1 MKLQK
6 IKEIQTLIIRLALV
20 ALIAFAAYWVYQLFF
35 KGESSDEIVLKDT
48 PLKVE
53 QIRSILELNTLKFQD
68 ETVVDSVEIYKSE
81 SDAIWGALDKITD
94 PDQFKH
100 GMRASIIKRQLTLI
114 VRGELLYGVDLKRK
128 DFQFL
133 PDNDTLTIL
142 IPQPEL
148 LSVSINP
155 KGTEV
160 CLENGDWQD
169 YEKAHLQR
177 KARNKMIASGNR
189 LKLPERAK
197 APLEK
202 ALRALIRTD
211 KVLVIKFEKQ
221 SP

>member
-6 IKEIQTLIIRLALV
+6 IKEIRTLIIRLV
-20 ALIAFAAYWVYQLFF
+20 IVGLIAFGGYWVYQLFF
-35 KGESSDEIVLKDT
+35 KGPASDEIVLEET

-68 ETVVDSVEIYKSE
+68 EAVVDSVEYYKSE
-81 SDAIWGALDKITD
+81 SEVLWGTLDKLTD
-94 PDQFKH
+94 PNQFKH
-100 GMRASIIKRQLTLI
+100 GLHPNGVKRRLTLI

-133 PDNDTLTIL
+133 PKGDTLTII
-142 IPQPEL
+142 IPKPEL

-160 CLENGDWQD
+160 YLENGEWKD
-169 YEKAHLQR
+169 YERAGLQR
-177 KARNKMIASGNR
+177 KARNKMIASGDR

-202 ALRALIRTD
+202 ALRALVKTD
-211 KVLVIKFEKQ
+211 KIVIIKFEE
-221 SP
+221 

>member
-6 IKEIQTLIIRLALV
+6 IKEIRTLIIRLVLV
-20 ALIAFAAYWVYQLFF
+20 GLIAFGGYWVYQLFF
-35 KGESSDEIVLKDT
+35 KDQSEDEIVLEDT

-68 ETVVDSVEIYKSE
+68 EAVIDTVEYYKSE
-81 SDAIWGALDKITD
+81 SEFYWGTLDKLTD

-100 GMRASIIKRQLTLI
+100 GLHPSGIKRRLTLI

-128 DFQFL
+128 DFQFI
-133 PDNDTLTIL
+133 PKDDTLTIV

-148 LSVSINP
+148 LSVSLNP

-160 CLENGDWQD
+160 YLENGEWKD
-169 YEKAHLQR
+169 YERAGLQR

-202 ALRALIRTD
+202 ALRALVRTD
-211 KVLVIKFEKQ
+211 KTLIIKFEE
-221 SP
+221 

>member
-6 IKEIQTLIIRLALV
+6 IREIRTLIIRLLIV
-20 ALIAFAAYWVYQLFF
+20 GLIAFGGYWVYQLFF
-35 KGESSDEIVLKDT
+35 KGPASDEIVLEET

-68 ETVVDSVEIYKSE
+68 EAVVDSVEYYKSE
-81 SDAIWGALDKITD
+81 SEVLWGTLDKLTD
-94 PDQFKH
+94 PNQFKH
-100 GMRASIIKRQLTLI
+100 GLHPNGVKRRLTLI

-133 PDNDTLTIL
+133 PKDDTLTII

-160 CLENGDWQD
+160 YLENGDWQD
-169 YEKAHLQR
+169 YERASLQR
-177 KARNKMIASGNR
+177 KARNKMIASGDR

-202 ALRALIRTD
+202 ALRTLVKTD
-211 KVLVIKFEKQ
+211 KIVVIKFEK
-221 SP
+221 

>member
-1 MKLQK
+1 MRRQK
-6 IKEIQTLIIRLALV
+6 IREIRTLIVRLGLV
-20 ALIAFAAYWVYQLFF
+20 AAIAFIGYWVYQLFF
-35 KGESSDEIVLKDT
+35 KGESADEIVLEET

-68 ETVVDSVEIYKSE
+68 ETVVDSVEYYKSE
-81 SDAIWGALDKITD
+81 SDAIWGTLDKLTD

-100 GMRASIIKRQLTLI
+100 GMKPSAIRRRLTLI

-128 DFQFL
+128 DFQFI
-133 PDNDTLTIL
+133 PKGDTLTII

-148 LSVSINP
+148 LSISLNP

-160 CLENGDWQD
+160 YLENGDWQD
-169 YEKAHLQR
+169 YERTHLQR
-177 KARNKMIASGNR
+177 KARNKMIASGNL

-202 ALRALIRTD
+202 ALRSLVKTD
-211 KVLVIKFEKQ
+211 KTLVIKFEK
-221 SP
+221 

>member
-6 IKEIQTLIIRLALV
+6 IKEIRTLIIRLVIV
-20 ALIAFAAYWVYQLFF
+20 ALIAVGAYLVYQWFF
-35 KGESSDEIVLKDT
+35 KGPSNDEIVLEDT

-68 ETVVDSVEIYKSE
+68 EAVVDSVEYYKSDSE
-81 SDAIWGALDKITD
+81 VIWGTLDKLTD

-100 GMRASIIKRQLTLI
+100 GLHPSSVKRRLTLI

-133 PDNDTLTIL
+133 EKEDTLTIV

-160 CLENGDWQD
+160 YLENGEWQD
-169 YEKAHLQR
+169 YERAGLQR
-177 KARNKMIASGNR
+177 KARKKMIASGER

-202 ALRALIRTD
+202 ALRALVRTS
-211 KVLVIKFEKQ
+211 KIVIIKFEK
-221 SP
+221 

>member
-6 IKEIQTLIIRLALV
+6 IKEIRTLIIRLALV
-20 ALIAFAAYWVYQLFF
+20 AGIAFVGYWVYQLFF
-35 KGESSDEIVLKDT
+35 KGESTDEIVLEET

-68 ETVVDSVEIYKSE
+68 EAVVDSVEYYKTE
-81 SDAIWGALDKITD
+81 SDVIWGTFDKLTD
-94 PDQFKH
+94 PNQFKH
-100 GMRASIIKRQLTLI
+100 GLHPSSVKRRLTLI

-128 DFQFL
+128 DFQFI
-133 PDNDTLTIL
+133 PKGDTLTII

-148 LSVSINP
+148 LSVSVNP

-160 CLENGDWQD
+160 YLENGEWKD
-169 YEKAHLQR
+169 YERAHLQR
-177 KARNKMIASGNR
+177 KARNKMIASGDR

-202 ALRALIRTD
+202 VLRALVKTD
-211 KVLVIKFEKQ
+211 KTLVIKFEK
-221 SP
+221 

>member
-6 IKEIQTLIIRLALV
+6 IKEIRTLIVRLAIV
-20 ALIAFAAYWVYQLFF
+20 GLIAFVGYWVYQLFF
-35 KGESSDEIVLKDT
+35 KGPASDEIVLEET

-53 QIRSILELNTLKFQD
+53 QIRAILELNTLKFQD
-68 ETVVDSVEIYKSE
+68 EAVVDSVEYYKSDNE
-81 SDAIWGALDKITD
+81 VIWGTLDKLTD
-94 PDQFKH
+94 PNQFKH
-100 GMRASIIKRQLTLI
+100 GLHPSSVKRRLTLI

-133 PDNDTLTIL
+133 PKDDTLTII

-160 CLENGDWQD
+160 YLENGDWKD
-169 YEKAHLQR
+169 YERAGLQR
-177 KARNKMIASGNR
+177 KARNKMVASGNR

-202 ALRALIRTD
+202 ALRALVKTD
-211 KVLVIKFEKQ
+211 KTLIIQFEK
-221 SP
+221 

>member
-6 IKEIQTLIIRLALV
+6 IKEIRTLIIRLVLV
-20 ALIAFAAYWVYQLFF
+20 ALIAFAAYLVYQWFF
-35 KGESSDEIVLKDT
+35 KSESSDEIVLKDT

-68 ETVVDSVEIYKSE
+68 EAVVDSVEYYESGSE
-81 SDAIWGALDKITD
+81 AVWGALDKLVD

-100 GMRASIIKRQLTLI
+100 GMRASLVKRQLTLI

-133 PDNDTLTIL
+133 PGNDTLTIV

-160 CLENGDWQD
+160 YLENGHWQD
-169 YEKAHLQR
+169 YERVHLQR

-211 KVLVIKFEKQ
+211 KVLIIQFEK
-221 SP
+221 

>member
-6 IKEIQTLIIRLALV
+6 IKEIRTLIIRLVLV
-20 ALIAFAAYWVYQLFF
+20 ALIAFGAYWVYQLFF
-35 KGESSDEIVLKDT
+35 KGDSADEIVLEET

-68 ETVVDSVEIYKSE
+68 EAVVDTVEYYKSDSE
-81 SDAIWGALDKITD
+81 VIWGTLDKLTD
-94 PDQFKH
+94 PNQFKH
-100 GMRASIIKRQLTLI
+100 GLHPSSVKRRLTLI

-133 PDNDTLTIL
+133 PKDDTLVL
-142 IPQPEL
+142 VIPQPEL
-148 LSVSINP
+148 LSVSLNP

-160 CLENGDWQD
+160 YLENGEWKD
-169 YEKAHLQR
+169 YERASLQR

-202 ALRALIRTD
+202 ALRALVRTD
-211 KVLVIKFEKQ
+211 KIVIIQFEK
-221 SP
+221 

>member
-6 IKEIQTLIIRLALV
+6 IKEIRTLIVRLVIVGL
-20 ALIAFAAYWVYQLFF
+20 LAFGGYWVYQLFF
-35 KGESSDEIVLKDT
+35 KGPSSDEIVLEET

-53 QIRSILELNTLKFQD
+53 QIRAILELNTLKFQD
-68 ETVVDSVEIYKSE
+68 EAVVDSVEYYKSDNE
-81 SDAIWGALDKITD
+81 VIWGTLDKLTD
-94 PDQFKH
+94 PNQFKH
-100 GMRASIIKRQLTLI
+100 GLHPSSVKRRLTLI
-114 VRGELLYGVDLKRK
+114 VRGELLYGVDLKRN

-133 PDNDTLTIL
+133 PKDDTLTII

-160 CLENGDWQD
+160 YLENGDWQD
-169 YEKAHLQR
+169 YERASLQR

-189 LKLPERAK
+189 LKLSERAK

-202 ALRALIRTD
+202 ALRALVRTD
-211 KVLVIKFEKQ
+211 KTLIIKFE
-221 SP
+221 

>member
-1 MKLQK
+1 MKRQR
-6 IKEIQTLIIRLALV
+6 IREIRTLIIRLALV
-20 ALIAFAAYWVYQLFF
+20 AVIAFAGYWVYQLFF
-35 KGESSDEIVLKDT
+35 KGESADEIVLEET

-68 ETVVDSVEIYKSE
+68 EAVVDSLEYYKTAD
-81 SDAIWGALDKITD
+81 DAVWGALDKLTT

-100 GMRASIIKRQLTLI
+100 GLRADGIKRRLTLI

-128 DFQFL
+128 DFQFI
-133 PDNDTLTIL
+133 PQGDTLLIL

-148 LSVSINP
+148 LSISINP

-160 CLENGDWQD
+160 YLENGDWKD
-169 YEKAHLQR
+169 YERAHLQR

-202 ALRALIRTD
+202 ALRALVKTD
-211 KVLVIKFEKQ
+211 KILVIKFEK
-221 SP
+221 

>member
-6 IKEIQTLIIRLALV
+6 IKEIRTLIVRLVIVGL
-20 ALIAFAAYWVYQLFF
+20 LAFGGYWIYQLFF
-35 KGESSDEIVLKDT
+35 KGPSSDEIVLEET

-53 QIRSILELNTLKFQD
+53 QIRAILELNTLKFQD
-68 ETVVDSVEIYKSE
+68 EAVVDSVEYYKSDNE
-81 SDAIWGALDKITD
+81 VIWGTLDKLTD
-94 PDQFKH
+94 PNQFKH
-100 GMRASIIKRQLTLI
+100 GLHPSSVKRRLTLI
-114 VRGELLYGVDLKRK
+114 VRGELLYGVDLKRN

-133 PDNDTLTIL
+133 PKDDTLTII

-160 CLENGDWQD
+160 YLENGDWQD
-169 YEKAHLQR
+169 YERASLQR

-202 ALRALIRTD
+202 ALRALVRTD
-211 KVLVIKFEKQ
+211 KTLIIKFE
-221 SP
+221 

>member
-6 IKEIQTLIIRLALV
+6 IKEIRTLIIRLVIV

-35 KGESSDEIVLKDT
+35 KSDSSEEIVLKDT

-68 ETVVDSVEIYKSE
+68 EAVVDSVEIYQSE
-81 SDAIWGALDKITD
+81 SDAIWGALDKLTD

-100 GMRASIIKRQLTLI
+100 GMHASIVKRQLTLI

-133 PDNDTLTIL
+133 PGDDTLTIV

-148 LSVSINP
+148 LSVAINP

-160 CLENGDWQD
+160 YLENGDWKD

-177 KARNKMIASGNR
+177 KARNKMIASGDR

-211 KVLVIKFEKQ
+211 KVLVIKFEK
-221 SP
+221 